1 MNADIVNF
9 KKDLASGRD
18 SGIVQVFQNLVL
30 RVNRDAFSTR
40 EVLKINSVTA
50 TSEAQLDPM
59 VDQALSFHPL
69 TNTHFYE

>member
-30 RVNRDAFSTR
+30 RVNRDAFSTS